1 MGCPPLPPPPP
12 VLHHHL
18 QYLNTTTT
26 LAITPDLK
34 TDMDLFYI
42 APFYHLLLPHLSRVI
57 VVDLDIQF
65 RSDQVFKLPD
75 LFKLLKS
82 QFA

>member
-1 MGCPPLPPPPP
+1 M
-12 VLHHHL
+12 
-18 QYLNTTTT
+18 QYMNTTAT
-26 LAITPDLK
+26 LAITPNKK

-65 RSDQVFKLPD
+65 RSKKCNSKQLHIFLYC
-75 LFKLLKS
+75 
-82 QFA
+82 

>member
-26 LAITPDLK
+26 LAITPEQK